1 MEKLINTQAPEGW
14 STVSPYLMVDNVE
27 KEMDF
32 LIKVFGAKFREPLTT
47 PDGSILHVA
56 GMIYEVGIMIGR
68 HRAGF
73 PPVTSM
79 NYVFAENV
87 DETYERALSYGAKSI
102 MKPVDQFYD
111 LFRKPGLSRR
121 LSRQTRGSRP
131 GLTLS
136 DPKTQ
141 ALDQKGLGNSRR
153 PQLFQAGGRIQKVR
167 LIHRFFHGILR
178 SAGMFHTAK
187 MVTA

>member
-1 MEKLINTQAPEGW
+1 MEKLINTKAPEGW
-14 STVSPYLMVDNVE
+14 STVSPYLMVNDVE

-32 LIKVFGAKFREPLTT
+32 LINVFDAKFREPLTT

-56 GMIYEVGIMIGR
+56 GMISEVGIMIGR

-102 MKPVDQFYD
+102 MKPVDQFYG
-111 LFRKPGLSRR
+111 FRESGVVDPQGNQWWIAKRIEEVSREEIRRRAEQLS
-121 LSRQTRGSRP
+121 
-131 GLTLS
+131 
-136 DPKTQ
+136 K
-141 ALDQKGLGNSRR
+141 
-153 PQLFQAGGRIQKVR
+153 
-167 LIHRFFHGILR
+167 
-178 SAGMFHTAK
+178 
-187 MVTA
+187 

>member
-102 MKPVDQFYD
+102 MKPVDQFYG
-111 LFRKPGLSRR
+111 FRESGVVDPQGNQWWIAKRIEEVSREEIKR
-121 LSRQTRGSRP
+121 R
-131 GLTLS
+131 
-136 DPKTQ
+136 
-141 ALDQKGLGNSRR
+141 AEELG
-153 PQLFQAGGRIQKVR
+153 K
-167 LIHRFFHGILR
+167 
-178 SAGMFHTAK
+178 
-187 MVTA
+187 